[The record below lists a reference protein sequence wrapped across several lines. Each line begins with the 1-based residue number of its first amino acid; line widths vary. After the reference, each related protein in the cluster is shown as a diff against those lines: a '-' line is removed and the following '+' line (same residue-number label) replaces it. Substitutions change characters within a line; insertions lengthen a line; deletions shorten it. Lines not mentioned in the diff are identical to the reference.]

1 MISGLYSAATGMM
14 AIEARQAVTSNNI
27 ANAST
32 PGFRRQHALQKGFY
46 GVLLD
51 RLSHPLWLDARK
63 GPGGGLEIIETFTDT
78 TGGPITTTGD
88 PLNVALQGP
97 GFVAVDTPRG
107 ERFTRNGAFSVGP
120 EGQLVTSEGHVV
132 QSLGGGPISVDGANV
147 LIADDGNVLV
157 DGLPQGQIRLV
168 EFEDSHMLSREGH
181 NLYSASE
188 EALLRS
194 APAEETRIAPGS
206 LEMSNVNLPHEM
218 VQLTVAMRA
227 YNANQKVIN
236 ATDETMS
243 RLISDV
249 GSPI

>member
-32 PGFRRQHALQKGFY
+32 PGFRKQHALQKGFY

-51 RLSHPLWLDARK
+51 RLSNPLRLDART
-63 GPGGGLEIIETFTDT
+63 GPGGGLQIIETFTDP
-78 TGGPITTTGD
+78 TGGTITTTGD
-88 PLNVALQGP
+88 PLNVALHGP
-97 GFVAVDTPRG
+97 GFVAVDTPQG

-120 EGQLVTSEGHVV
+120 EGQLITAEGHVV
-132 QSLGGGPISVDGANV
+132 QSQGGGAITVDGASV
-147 LIADDGNVLV
+147 EIDGEGNVFV
-157 DGLPQGQIRLV
+157 DRVQQGQIRLI
-168 EFEDSHMLSREGH
+168 EFEDPHMLSREGH
-181 NLYSASE
+181 NLYAASE

-194 APAEETRIAPGS
+194 AAAEETRIAPGA

-218 VQLTVAMRA
+218 VQLTIAMRA
-227 YNANQKVIN
+227 YTANQKVIN
-236 ATDETMS
+236 AADETMS